1 MPLHPLT
8 SLEAQRHQNESA
20 VKQAQ
25 RSFNGIYSRNSLL
38 KIRDGA

>member
-1 MPLHPLT
+1 MPPHPLT
-8 SLEAQRHQNESA
+8 SLEAQRYQNKSA

-25 RSFNGIYSRNSLL
+25 RSFNGIYSRNSWL